1 MPVIEVVDLWKR
13 FRIPHERRASVL
25 EQIAGALS
33 VLEGKRFTYE
43 EFWALRDMS
52 FKLEHGESLGIIGP
66 NGSGKSTLLKLMAR
80 IMKPDRGRIG
90 TDGKIVPILELGIG
104 FQGDLTVKENA
115 VVYGVI
121 MGIPRAQMKRRIES
135 ILDFAEL
142 ARFQDAR
149 LKNLSSGM
157 QVRLAFS
164 IAVEAEADIFLVDEA
179 LSVGDMEFQKRCLAR
194 FRQFRK
200 EGKSIVLVSH
210 DMGLVKAFCEKTL
223 YLLNGETRTFGPS
236 DEVADRYIKDVEG
249 EGHPFAS
256 HRVSQHGSG
265 MM

>member
-1 MPVIEVVDLWKR
+1 MPVVEVVDLWKR

-33 VLEGKRFTYE
+33 VLDGKRFTYE
-43 EFWALRDMS
+43 EFWALKNVN
-52 FKLEHGESLGIIGP
+52 FQLEQGESLAVIGP
-66 NGSGKSTLLKLMAR
+66 NGSGKSTLLKVMAR

-90 TDGKIVPILELGIG
+90 TRGKIVPILELGIG

-115 VVYGVI
+115 LVYGVI

-164 IAVEAEADIFLVDEA
+164 IAVETEADIFLVDEV

-194 FRQFRK
+194 FRQFRN

-210 DMGLVKAFCEKTL
+210 EMGLVKAFCEKTL
-223 YLLNGETRTFGPS
+223 YLLNGETRAFGPS
-236 DEVADRYIKDVEG
+236 GEVADRYVKDVEG
-249 EGHPFAS
+249 ANQPLTSRH
-256 HRVSQHGSG
+256 VSQDGFG